1 MNPSTSQ
8 PSSTDCSHQSLLFD
22 KLGSRQV
29 VADFSGGHVSCN
41 GGLLL
46 LRQVDCSVGLTRK
59 LSGCFRD
66 HRNPRFVEHGVSE
79 LLAQRILPLAAG
91 YEDLNDQQQL
101 RVDPLLAVAVGK
113 TDPLGEERV
122 CVEDRG
128 KPLAAPCTLNRLEL
142 TNQKP
147 ASRYH
152 KIEADEEAIAD
163 CLLQLGVSTLDK
175 EARELIVDVDL
186 TGILLHGLQQ
196 GRHYSSYYG
205 DYCYTPLLV
214 FVGAVPLWAQ
224 LLTADRDAT
233 GAVVPAL
240 SKVVVAIRRR
250 CPSAR
255 LIVRGDSEFCRE
267 EILAWCEQQRPV
279 VYYCVGMGRNPRLV
293 ALLEPALVRARAM
306 ACLTGGV
313 ARAFTEFAYQTLETW
328 SRARR
333 VIGKAEIVQGE
344 DNLRFVVTSLPPAG
358 FGRKEDGDRFW
369 AQPLYEQLYCGR
381 GEMENQ
387 IKQQQLDLFGK
398 RLSTHWLGANQLRLW
413 FSAFAQW
420 LVERLRVIGL
430 GGTALATA
438 TAGTIRNQLLKVGAI
453 VTVSVRRVYVQL
465 SSSFLLRD
473 VFVRAQ
479 RALAAASG

>member
-1 MNPSTSQ
+1 MTPTDS
-8 PSSTDCSHQSLLFD
+8 PAASTDCLHQPLLFD

-29 VADFSGGHVSCN
+29 VADFSGGHVSSN

-46 LRQVDCSVGLTRK
+46 LRQVDSSLGMTRR
-59 LSGCFRD
+59 LSRCFRD
-66 HRNPRFVEHGVSE
+66 RRDPRFVEHSLSE
-79 LLAQRILPLAAG
+79 LLAQRILSLAAG
-91 YEDLNDQQQL
+91 YEDLNDQRQL
-101 RVDPLLAVAVGK
+101 RLDPLLAVAVGR

-122 CVEDRG
+122 CASDRG
-128 KPLAAPCTLNRLEL
+128 KPLAAPSTLNRLEL
-142 TNQKP
+142 TRQKP

-163 CLLQLGVSTLDK
+163 CLLQLGVGALDK
-175 EARELIVDVDL
+175 DARELIVDVDL
-186 TGILLHGLQQ
+186 TGVLLHGLQQ
-196 GRHYSSYYG
+196 GRHYSAYYG

-224 LLTADRDAT
+224 LLTSDRDAT
-233 GAVVPAL
+233 EALVPAL
-240 SKVVVAIRRR
+240 VKVVAAVRRR
-250 CPSAR
+250 CPQAR
-255 LIVRGDSEFCRE
+255 LIVRGDSEFCRDS
-267 EILAWCEQQRPV
+267 ILTWCEQQRPV
-279 VYYCVGMGRNPRLV
+279 VHYCVGMGRNPRLAALV
-293 ALLEPALVRARAM
+293 GPALLRARAT
-306 ACLTGGV
+306 ACLTGGE
-313 ARAFTEFAYQTLETW
+313 ARAFTEFEYQTIETW

-344 DNLRFVVTSLPPAG
+344 DNLRFVVTNLPREGWA
-358 FGRKEDGDRFW
+358 KKDGERFE
-369 AQPLYEQLYCGR
+369 AQPLYEQMYCGR

-413 FSAFAQW
+413 WSAFAQW
-420 LVERLRVIGL
+420 LMERVREIGL
-430 GGTALATA
+430 RGTALASA

-465 SSSFLLRD
+465 SSSFVRRD
-473 VFVRAQ
+473 VFESAQ

>member
-1 MNPSTSQ
+1 
-8 PSSTDCSHQSLLFD
+8 
-22 KLGSRQV
+22 
-29 VADFSGGHVSCN
+29 
-41 GGLLL
+41 
-46 LRQVDCSVGLTRK
+46 
-59 LSGCFRD
+59 
-66 HRNPRFVEHGVSE
+66 
-79 LLAQRILPLAAG
+79 
-91 YEDLNDQQQL
+91 
-101 RVDPLLAVAVGK
+101 VAVGK

-122 CVEDRG
+122 CAEDRG

-152 KIEADEEAIAD
+152 KIEAEEEAIAE

-175 EARELIVDVDL
+175 EAGELIVDVDL
-186 TGILLHGLQQ
+186 TGILLHGLQE

-205 DYCYTPLLV
+205 DYCYTPLLL

-233 GAVVPAL
+233 EAVVPAL
-240 SKVVVAIRRR
+240 SKVVAAIRRR
-250 CPSAR
+250 CPQAR

-267 EILAWCEQQRPV
+267 PILAWCEQQQPV
-279 VYYCVGMGRNPRLV
+279 VYYCLGMGRNPRLV
-293 ALLEPALVRARAM
+293 ALLEPAVIRARAM
-306 ACLTGGV
+306 ACLMGGV
-313 ARAFTEFAYQTLETW
+313 ARAFAEFEYQTLETW

-333 VIGKAEIVQGE
+333 VIGKAEMVQGE
-344 DNLRFVVTSLPPAG
+344 ENLRFVVTNLPQQGWAQ
-358 FGRKEDGDRFW
+358 EDGERFW

-420 LVERLRVIGL
+420 LVERVRVIGL
-430 GGTALATA
+430 RGTALATA
-438 TAGTIRNQLLKVGAI
+438 TAGTIRSQLLKVGAI

-465 SSSFLLRD
+465 SSSFVLRE

-479 RALAAASG
+479 RALAVASG

>member
-1 MNPSTSQ
+1 MNTTCTHR
-8 PSSTDCSHQSLLFD
+8 SSTDCCRQPLLFD
-22 KLGSRQV
+22 KLASRQV

-46 LRQVDCSVGLTRK
+46 LRQVDGSVGMTRK
-59 LSGCFRD
+59 LSRCFRD
-66 HRNPRFVEHGVSE
+66 HRDPRFVEHGVSQ

-113 TDPLGEERV
+113 ADPLGQDRV
-122 CVEDRG
+122 CAEDRG

-152 KIEADEEAIAD
+152 KIEADEEAITD
-163 CLLQLGVSTLDK
+163 CLLQLGVSALDK
-175 EARELIVDVDL
+175 DARELIVDVDL
-186 TGILLHGLQQ
+186 TGVLLHGLQQ
-196 GRHYSSYYG
+196 GRHYSAYYG

-233 GAVVPAL
+233 EAVVPAL
-240 SKVVVAIRRR
+240 VKVVAAIRRR
-250 CPSAR
+250 CPQAR
-255 LIVRGDSEFCRE
+255 VIVRGDSEFCRE
-267 EILAWCEQQRPV
+267 PILAWCEQQRPV

-293 ALLEPALVRARAM
+293 VLLGPAVMRARAT

-313 ARAFTEFAYQTLETW
+313 ARAFTEFEYQTLETW

-333 VIGKAEIVQGE
+333 VIGKAEMVAGE
-344 DNLRFVVTSLPPAG
+344 DNLRFVVTNLAQQ
-358 FGRKEDGDRFW
+358 GRAKEDGERFW

-413 FSAFAQW
+413 FSAFAQG

-430 GGTALATA
+430 RGTAMATA
-438 TAGTIRNQLLKVGAI
+438 TAGTIRSQLLKVGAI

-465 SSSFLLRD
+465 SSSFVRRD
-473 VFVRAQ
+473 VFERAQ